1 MEVVTLTRMVTK
13 DPSEKIAR
21 KRLTVLQLAEQLGSV
36 SEACRHAGMD
46 RTSFYAWK
54 KRFSEA
60 GLEGLKD
67 LSTAH
72 HSHPQTTSKE
82 VEEQIES
89 LSLTHPGWGCVK
101 LSDWLRLQNVSVSSP
116 TVQKILIKREMGS
129 KFDRLMRLEEKH
141 LREGF
146 PLTEDQ
152 IRLIEKMNPVF
163 AERHVESS
171 RPGELICQDTKV
183 IGTLSGIGRMYLH
196 CVVDTYSSYAFG
208 FLHTSKQPEAA
219 VAVLYN
225 DVIPQYQEWNL
236 PIENILTDNGRE
248 FCGTDAHP
256 YELFLQLNDI
266 GHRTTQVRHPQTNG
280 FVERFNRTIKD
291 EFIAPSFRK
300 KLYISVD
307 ELQDDLNS
315 WLKLYNYERPH
326 RGYRNLGKRPFDTV
340 KSFIKKS
347 TKTVSHQG

>member
-1 MEVVTLTRMVTK
+1 
-13 DPSEKIAR
+13 
-21 KRLTVLQLAEQLGSV
+21 
-36 SEACRHAGMD
+36 
-46 RTSFYAWK
+46 
-54 KRFSEA
+54 
-60 GLEGLKD
+60 
-67 LSTAH
+67 
-72 HSHPQTTSKE
+72 
-82 VEEQIES
+82 
-89 LSLTHPGWGCVK
+89 
-101 LSDWLRLQNVSVSSP
+101 
-116 TVQKILIKREMGS
+116 MGS

-141 LREGF
+141 LLEGF

-152 IRLIEKMNPVF
+152 IRLIERMNPIF

-183 IGTLSGIGRMYLH
+183 IGTLRGIGRIYLH

-236 PIENILTDNGRE
+236 PIENLLTDNGRE

-280 FVERFNRTIKD
+280 FVERFNRTVKD

-307 ELQDDLNS
+307 ELQDDLDS

-326 RGYRNLGKRPFDTV
+326 RGYRNLGKRPFDTI

-347 TKTVSHQG
+347 SKTVSHHG